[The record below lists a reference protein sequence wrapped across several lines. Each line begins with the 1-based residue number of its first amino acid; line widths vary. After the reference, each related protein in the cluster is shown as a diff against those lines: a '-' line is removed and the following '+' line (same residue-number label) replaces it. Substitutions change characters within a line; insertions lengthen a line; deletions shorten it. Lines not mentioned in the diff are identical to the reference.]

1 MGLDEVKQEILDKAK
16 LEADSIIREAEQE
29 ARKIVDDFDKKVS
42 DYRKESEANTKRVID
57 NLEKREIAQA
67 EFDVKK
73 RLLNKKKEIVD
84 KAVIKAKEETTA
96 YSDSRK
102 QEIINTLFEKAKK
115 EIDVKVVYGN
125 KKDKKF
131 IEILGVDFKERS
143 IEGGIIAETAD
154 GKINVDLSFEEIFED
169 IKDKELERIGSI
181 LF

>member
-84 KAVIKAKEETTA
+84 KAVIKAKEEITA

-102 QEIINTLFEKAKK
+102 QEII
-115 EIDVKVVYGN
+115 
-125 KKDKKF
+125 
-131 IEILGVDFKERS
+131 
-143 IEGGIIAETAD
+143 
-154 GKINVDLSFEEIFED
+154 
-169 IKDKELERIGSI
+169 
-181 LF
+181 